1 MSKVS
6 PDPQD
11 LEEYLRDTVVQED
24 KIDENEDKVGEVD
37 EGEDEEEEIVPTSKV
52 NAKASPKHPLTYVK
66 AAAAAKADHPTAGH
80 SAREQGPVSAQID
93 LPCLVVPTREPL
105 APPVAPQRHSSPRST
120 LRRGFWPPR

>member
-37 EGEDEEEEIVPTSKV
+37 EGEDEEEEMDAGV
-52 NAKASPKHPLTYVK
+52 
-66 AAAAAKADHPTAGH
+66 DH
-80 SAREQGPVSAQID
+80 
-93 LPCLVVPTREPL
+93 
-105 APPVAPQRHSSPRST
+105 
-120 LRRGFWPPR
+120 